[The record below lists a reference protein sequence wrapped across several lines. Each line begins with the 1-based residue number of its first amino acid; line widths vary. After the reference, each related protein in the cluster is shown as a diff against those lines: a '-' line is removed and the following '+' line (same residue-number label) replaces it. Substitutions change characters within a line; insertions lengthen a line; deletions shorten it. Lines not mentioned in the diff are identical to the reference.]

1 MPVRSEM
8 TDLRLRATLFFS
20 MTILLLLSVITGF
33 APYLW
38 PHGPRSGQFLFF
50 GLTKD
55 MWIDLHT
62 YLSILAV
69 AVMVMHIILNRRF
82 VKIYHKLTVKG
93 EQ

>member
-1 MPVRSEM
+1 M
-8 TDLRLRATLFFS
+8 TDLQLRAALFFS
-20 MTILLLLSVITGF
+20 MTILISLSVITGF
-33 APYLW
+33 VLYLW

-50 GLTKD
+50 GLTKE

-82 VKIYHKLTVKG
+82 IKIYYKLTVKG